1 MQDLQATLIEIMG
14 TIAGYIWSWPML
26 IVLITT
32 GLYLT
37 VSLKGLQFRLL
48 GHSLSL
54 IIKDIDKDK
63 RQKGDIS
70 HFQALMTALCATVGT
85 GNIAGVATAIALG
98 GPGAVFWMWMTGL
111 LGMATKYSESLLAIH
126 YRRKDDN
133 GHMIGGP
140 MHYIAE
146 GLNMKWLGVV
156 FAFFLLLGTFG
167 GGTMVQSN
175 SVADAFKS
183 SFNIDT
189 QTTAVIITLL
199 AAIVIIGG
207 IKRIGQVAAA
217 VAPTMILAY
226 ILAGSY
232 VLFMN
237 ASAIPDALVLIIDS
251 AFNGT
256 AAAGGFAGAT
266 IAMVLR
272 YGMSRG
278 VFSNEA
284 GLGTSCI
291 AAAAAK
297 THHPAEQAL
306 ISMTQSFIDTLVIC
320 TFTAL
325 IIITSGLWTMDGASD
340 MGASLTAMSFA
351 QTLNLDVMGVNLG
364 EIIVAICLIF
374 FAFSTILG
382 WHYYGERASVY
393 LFGNKG
399 TKFYNLAFLSAVF
412 IGAVAQ
418 LQLIWL
424 FADIAFG
431 LLAFP
436 NAIALMLLAKKTRAL
451 TFDYFEGEKNNRS
464 YKVQPF
470 ANMSEEDWAVI
481 QRRSAEHLSE
491 QK

>member
-1 MQDLQATLIEIMG
+1 MQSFQDQLISIFG
-14 TIAGYIWSWPML
+14 VIAGYIWSWPML
-26 IVLITT
+26 IILVAT
-32 GLYLT
+32 GIYLT
-37 VSLKGLQFRLL
+37 VMLKGLQFRLL

-54 IIKDIDKDK
+54 IVKDINKDRK
-63 RQKGDIS
+63 QTGDIS

-126 YRRKDDN
+126 YRTKDAD
-133 GHMIGGP
+133 GRMIGGP
-140 MHYIAE
+140 MHYMAE
-146 GLNMKWLGVV
+146 GLKQKWLGLT
-156 FAFFLLLGTFG
+156 FAFLLLLGTFG

-175 SVADAFKS
+175 SVADAFQS
-183 SFNIDT
+183 SFNVST
-189 QTTAVIITLL
+189 TTTAIIITILSAL
-199 AAIVIIGG
+199 VILGG

-217 VAPTMILAY
+217 IAPSMIL
-226 ILAGSY
+226 IY
-232 VLFMN
+232 VLFGIYVLALN
-237 ASAIPDALVLIIDS
+237 ASAIPDAFKLIFDS

-256 AAAGGFAGAT
+256 AATGGFAGAT
-266 IAMVLR
+266 LAMVLR

-291 AAAAAK
+291 AAAAAR
-297 THHPAEQAL
+297 THHPTEQAL
-306 ISMTQSFIDTLVIC
+306 ISMTQSFIDTLVVC

-325 IIITSGLWTMDGASD
+325 IILTSGLWTMDGAAN
-340 MGASLTAMSFA
+340 MGASLTAMSFG
-351 QTLNLDVMGVNLG
+351 QTLNTAVFGVNLG
-364 EIIVAICLIF
+364 ESVVAICLIF

-399 TKFYNLAFLSAVF
+399 TKFYNLAFLTAVF
-412 IGAVAQ
+412 VGAVAQ

-436 NAIALMLLAKKTRAL
+436 NAIALILLARKTREL
-451 TFDYFEGEKNNRS
+451 TFDYFKGEKNNRE
-464 YKVQPF
+464 YEVEPF
-470 ANMSEEDWAVI
+470 HHMTEEDWARVKK
-481 QRRSAEHLSE
+481 RVSDV
-491 QK
+491 